1 MRRELWAVI
10 GAVASLIGII
20 TFLTGKHSIQEFI
33 ADSPTSEQLERTTRQ
48 PPPVLER
55 AGNNSRSLTPMPS
68 RRVVTDPKEAVL
80 HTTAG
85 IIKLRL
91 LSDCSPE
98 HVLRFAAL
106 AGDGFYDAVQFRR
119 VVPGVLVEA
128 NYRSDNPSSSSYQ
141 HPELSNCQFRR
152 GVVGM
157 STSGNPLRE
166 SWHFF
171 ITTGDA
177 PYLNGLYSPLAEV
190 QEGMEVVDNISQAA
204 GTGRW
209 PWILSVDVR

>member
-1 MRRELWAVI
+1 MRKELWAVI

-20 TFLTGKHSIQEFI
+20 TFLTGKHSIREFI
-33 ADSPTSEQLERTTRQ
+33 ADSPSSEQLGPTTRQ

-55 AGNNSRSLTPMPS
+55 DGNNSRSFTPMPP

-98 HVLRFAAL
+98 HVLRFASL
-106 AGDGFYDAVQFRR
+106 AGEGFYDAVQFRR

-128 NYRSDNPSSSSYQ
+128 NYRSDNPSSSSYR

-157 STSGNPLRE
+157 STRGNPLRE

-190 QEGMEVVDNISQAA
+190 QEGMEVVDKIAQAV
-204 GTGRW
+204 GTDRW
-209 PWILSVDVR
+209 PSILSIDVR